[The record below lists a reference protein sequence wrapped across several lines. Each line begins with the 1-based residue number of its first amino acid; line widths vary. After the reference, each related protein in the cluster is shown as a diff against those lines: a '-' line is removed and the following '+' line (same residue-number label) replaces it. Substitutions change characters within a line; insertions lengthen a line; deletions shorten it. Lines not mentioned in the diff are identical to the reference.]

1 MSIGLDAKR
10 WMLRCALFWLGASI
24 WASAGAARPAV
35 PPSRATSA
43 APAETSKYTGPG
55 SCSSTSCHG
64 SVKPRGDTRI
74 FQNEYSIWA
83 VKDKHAKAYDALTG
97 ATGERMGRIL
107 GLGKPEQAAKCLACH
122 AVDVPADARAK
133 TFELSE
139 GVSCEICHGPAS
151 AWLGPHTTRTWT
163 HEQSV
168 AAGMYDTRNLARRTE
183 KCLTCHLGTQEKFV
197 DHEMIAAGHPDLYFE
212 LDSFSAVM
220 PRHWKTPRESAPG
233 VLAENDAWSGVR
245 EWGTGQAVQLRASME
260 RLGWHAKSKNWPEY
274 SELDCFACHHSLTA
288 PEQSWRQERGYAG
301 RRPGDPPWNA
311 ARYAVFRELAHQV
324 DNDAAS
330 RLDDQ
335 ITQITK
341 LLSQLNP
348 DRDAVAAS
356 SASAATLS
364 SQLASR
370 IETQHY
376 DAALALRLLQKIS
389 EDSDE
394 ISNDGERAAE
404 QAAMA
409 LDSLFIAYSR
419 TEKPPNA
426 AEVRAAING
435 LFQQLENPSNYNPA
449 DFSRQMRKVGL
460 LLK

>member
-1 MSIGLDAKR
+1 MTIELEAKR
-10 WMLRCALFWLGASI
+10 LTLRCAVFLLGTFF
-24 WASAGAARPAV
+24 AACTNPVRAANPPAD
-35 PPSRATSA
+35 
-43 APAETSKYTGPG
+43 TSKYTGPG

-64 SVKPRGDTRI
+64 SVKPRTDNRI

-97 ATGERMGRIL
+97 PIGERMTKIL
-107 GLGKPEQAAKCLACH
+107 GLGKSEQAAKCLACH
-122 AVDVPADARAK
+122 ALDVPAEARAK
-133 TFELSE
+133 TFELNE
-139 GVSCEICHGPAS
+139 GVTCESCHGPAS

-183 KCLTCHLGTQEKFV
+183 KCLACHLGTQEKFV

-233 VLAENDAWSGVR
+233 VPAENDGAWAGVR

-260 RLGWHAKSKNWPEY
+260 RVAWRAKGKNWPEY
-274 SELDCFACHHSLTA
+274 SELQCFSCHHSLTA

-301 RRPGDPPWNA
+301 RRPGDPPWNGS
-311 ARYAVFRELAHQV
+311 RYAVFRELAHQV

-330 RLDDQ
+330 RLDDEVAQ
-335 ITQITK
+335 LAK
-341 LLSQLNP
+341 SLSQLNP
-348 DRDAVAAS
+348 DRDAVA
-356 SASAATLS
+356 SASTAAATLS
-364 SQLASR
+364 NQLAAR
-370 IETQHY
+370 IETQPY
-376 DAALALRLLQKIS
+376 DAAMTLRLLQHIS
-389 EDSDE
+389 DDADE
-394 ISNDGERAAE
+394 ISDQGERAAE

-419 TEKPPNA
+419 TEKVANA

-449 DFSRQMRKVGL
+449 DFTRQMHKIGSL
-460 LLK
+460 LR

>member
-1 MSIGLDAKR
+1 MKIGPEAKR
-10 WMLRCALFWLGASI
+10 LRLRCAVVSLGAI
-24 WASAGAARPAV
+24 FFVWANPPLAANPPADAG
-35 PPSRATSA
+35 
-43 APAETSKYTGPG
+43 KYTGPG

-64 SVKPRGDTRI
+64 SVKPRADSRI

-97 ATGERMGRIL
+97 PIGERMGKIL
-107 GLGKPEQAAKCLACH
+107 GLGKSELASKCLACH
-122 AVDVPADARAK
+122 ALDVSAESRAK
-133 TFELSE
+133 TFDLNE
-139 GVSCEICHGPAS
+139 GVSCESCHGPAS

-233 VLAENDAWSGVR
+233 VPVGNDAWAGVR

-260 RLGWHAKSKNWPEY
+260 RIEWRAKGKNWPEY
-274 SELDCFACHHSLTA
+274 SELQCFACHHSLTA

-301 RRPGDPPWNA
+301 RRPGDPPWNGS
-311 ARYAVFRELAHQV
+311 RYVVFRELAHQV
-324 DNDAAS
+324 DNDVAS

-335 ITQITK
+335 VARLAK
-341 LLSQLNP
+341 SLSQLSP
-348 DRDAVAAS
+348 DRDTVAAT
-356 SASAATLS
+356 SAAAATLS
-364 SQLASR
+364 NQLAAR
-370 IETQHY
+370 IETQAY
-376 DAALALRLLQKIS
+376 DSAMTLRLLQRIS
-389 EDSDE
+389 DDADE
-394 ISNDGERAAE
+394 ISNEGERAAE

-409 LDSLFIAYSR
+409 LDSLFIAYAK
-419 TEKPPNA
+419 TEKPANA
-426 AEVRAAING
+426 ADVRAAING

-449 DFSRQMRKVGL
+449 DFSRQMRKVGSL
-460 LLK
+460 LR